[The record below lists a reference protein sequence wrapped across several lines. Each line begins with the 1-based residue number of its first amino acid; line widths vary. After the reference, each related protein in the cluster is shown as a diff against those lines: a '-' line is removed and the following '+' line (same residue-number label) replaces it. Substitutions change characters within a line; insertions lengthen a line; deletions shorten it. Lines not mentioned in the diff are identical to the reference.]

1 MTDDAAQF
9 PWTLG
14 GVAFTEAV
22 MAAIDADAQRG
33 LAADEECCGLV
44 TGPASDPLAADAILV
59 FENRANKLHAVDP
72 ETFTRTGREYCDMHP
87 LKFARA
93 LDEGPKNGAPV
104 KVLYHSHIDCGAYFS
119 PTDAAAATGIPANR
133 CIRSHTWWLAFGP
146 AGSSTIGSSLYGTR
160 PRARSWRL
168 HSPSRADDHRRST
181 HAGCTNEG
189 ARLSRRRTRASGMM
203 GT

>member
-1 MTDDAAQF
+1 MTDEAAQF

-33 LAADEECCGLV
+33 LTADEECCGLV

-72 ETFTRTGREYCDMHP
+72 ETFTRTGREYFDMHP

-119 PTDAAAATGIPANR
+119 PTDAAAATGNTSEPLHPLAYLVVSIRTGGLIDDRKLFVWHPA
-133 CIRSHTWWLAFGP
+133 T
-146 AGSSTIGSSLYGTR
+146 STFVEAPFTI
-160 PRARSWRL
+160 
-168 HSPSRADDHRRST
+168 
-181 HAGCTNEG
+181 
-189 ARLSRRRTRASGMM
+189 TRA
-203 GT
+203 